1 MAGLPP
7 SEFAARLTRIRDGLA
22 GLAQTAADGVLDG
35 MNNIAESAVKRLV
48 ERTPRS
54 EHDDVFLEVAI
65 GSGKHIA
72 DGWTARKVDAGSGV
86 FSIEVVNVDPRAI
99 ENVRLADGTVTDYTL
114 LEILEY
120 GSKPHEIVP
129 VNAPFLHFFARSG
142 DEVYAQKVNH
152 PGTREYAMVAI
163 TATEAAL
170 DLKRLID
177 ATRRTLTL
185 KQIGRI

>member
-86 FSIEVVNVDPRAI
+86 FSIEVVNTDPRAT
-99 ENVRLADGTVTDYTL
+99 ENLRLADGSVTDYTL

-120 GSKPHEIVP
+120 GSKRHDIFP
-129 VNAPFLHFFARSG
+129 VNAEFLAFMG
-142 DEVYAQKVNH
+142 GGGEMVYTKHVDH
-152 PGTREYAMVAI
+152 PGTRPYAMVGT
-163 TATEAAL
+163 TATEVAL
-170 DLKRLID
+170 DVKRLID

>member
-7 SEFAARLTRIRDGLA
+7 AEFAARLTGIRDYLRNRAGGDSLA
-22 GLAQTAADGVLDG
+22 SVATAELVEG
-35 MNNIAESAVKRLV
+35 MENIAKAAVKRLK

-54 EHDDVFLEVAI
+54 HEDHD
-65 GSGKHIA
+65 HIA
-72 DGWTARKVDAGSGV
+72 DGWTFRRVETPGLV
-86 FSIEVVNVDPRAI
+86 TFEVVNTDPRAT
-99 ENVRLADGTVTDYTL
+99 EPLQLADGTVTDYTL

>member
-7 SEFAARLTRIRDGLA
+7 SEFAARLTRIRDGVGA
-22 GLAQTAADGVLDG
+22 PAQDAADGVLDG
-35 MNNIAESAVKRLV
+35 MNEIAESAVKRLV

-54 EHDDVFLEVAI
+54 DGEGPHV
-65 GSGKHIA
+65 G
-72 DGWTARKVDAGSGV
+72 DGWTARSVNAGPGV
-86 FSIEVVNVDPRAI
+86 VAVEVVNTDPRAT
-99 ENVRLADGTVTDYTL
+99 ENLRLADGSVTDYTL

-120 GSKPHEIVP
+120 GSKRHDIYP
-129 VNAPFLHFFARSG
+129 VNAEFLTFRGRGG
-142 DEVYAQKVNH
+142 DTVSTKHVDH

-185 KQIGRI
+185 KQMGRI

>member
-35 MNNIAESAVKRLV
+35 MNEIAESAVKRLV

-54 EHDDVFLEVAI
+54 EHDDVFLEAAI
-65 GSGKHIA
+65 GSGNHIA
-72 DGWTARKVDAGSGV
+72 DGWTARMVDAGPGV
-86 FSIEVVNVDPRAI
+86 FSIEVVNTDPRAT
-99 ENVRLADGTVTDYTL
+99 ENLRLADGSVTDYTL

-120 GSKPHEIVP
+120 GSKRHDIYP
-129 VNAPFLHFFARSG
+129 VNAEFLAFMG
-142 DEVYAQKVNH
+142 GGGEMVYTKHVDH
-152 PGTREYAMVAI
+152 PGTRPYAMVGT
-163 TATEAAL
+163 TATEVAL
-170 DLKRLID
+170 DVKRLID

>member
-7 SEFAARLTRIRDGLA
+7 SEFAARLTRIRDGL
-22 GLAQTAADGVLDG
+22 GELAQNAADGLLDG

-54 EHDDVFLEVAI
+54 EHDDVFLEAAI

-72 DGWTARKVDAGSGV
+72 DGWTARKVDAGFGV
-86 FSIEVVNVDPRAI
+86 FSIEVVNTDPRAI
-99 ENVRLADGTVTDYTL
+99 ENIRLADGTVTDYTL

-120 GSKPHEIVP
+120 GSKRHDIYP
-129 VNAPFLHFFARSG
+129 VNAEFLTFRGRGG
-142 DEVYAQKVNH
+142 DTVSTKHVDH

-185 KQIGRI
+185 KQMGRI

>member
-7 SEFAARLTRIRDGLA
+7 SEFAARLTHIRDGLA

-35 MNNIAESAVKRLV
+35 MNEIAESAVKRLV

-54 EHDDVFLEVAI
+54 DGEGPHI
-65 GSGKHIA
+65 G
-72 DGWTARKVDAGSGV
+72 DGWTARSVNAGPGV
-86 FSIEVVNVDPRAI
+86 VAVEVVNTDPRAT
-99 ENVRLADGTVTDYTL
+99 ENLRLADGSVTDYTL

-120 GSKPHEIVP
+120 GSKRHDIYP
-129 VNAPFLHFFARSG
+129 VNAEFLAFMG
-142 DEVYAQKVNH
+142 GGGEMVYTKHVDH
-152 PGTREYAMVAI
+152 PGTRPYAMVGT
-163 TATEAAL
+163 TATEVAL
-170 DLKRLID
+170 DVKRLID